1 MRDILNSY
9 TTAELRKHISKFN
22 KSLGLVKGYSKMKKA
37 DLINLMTKKENVDKF
52 KSIKMKPKKE
62 RTTTK
67 TATKTT
73 TKTQPK
79 KKTTTTTLKQKPKK
93 EEPKKETPKKPKE
106 TPKKPKEQPKKEAP
120 KKPKEQPKKEEP
132 KKETPKKPK
141 EQPKKEEPKKQ
152 TSGMLKAKIKQV
164 KPGDK
169 GFVKDFKTLT
179 KAQQLDAMKNQ
190 IELTGTPP
198 NSKWYKDNADKF
210 YSGIFTLL
218 NKSASRAIP
227 AIINDYQLTFEDL
240 KNIYFGQT
248 KGTVIDFYP
257 TPDKCI
263 KELYDAL
270 PSAFKNRTGF
280 ELLEGTAGIGNV
292 SNWFSKNTNYNVVS
306 NELNP
311 NLFKIMN
318 KFLPDKVKT
327 LNKDFFNLDVG
338 RTLNP
343 DVIFLNPPF
352 GEKNNKLW
360 FKFLL
365 KGFQYLKDSKNRNN
379 ILLFIAPS
387 MFSGRVKGIKFAN
400 MKYLIKDYGEDGT
413 VPIGKAQEYINEVF
427 KKNYTLKE
435 YKNVIN
441 ENINTENEE
450 ELNEF
455 FEDELNFDIGEIV
468 NECEGFGGT
477 GVRTQLALI
486 QYIK

>member
-1 MRDILNSY
+1 
-9 TTAELRKHISKFN
+9 
-22 KSLGLVKGYSKMKKA
+22 
-37 DLINLMTKKENVDKF
+37 
-52 KSIKMKPKKE
+52 
-62 RTTTK
+62 
-67 TATKTT
+67 
-73 TKTQPK
+73 
-79 KKTTTTTLKQKPKK
+79 
-93 EEPKKETPKKPKE
+93 
-106 TPKKPKEQPKKEAP
+106 
-120 KKPKEQPKKEEP
+120 
-132 KKETPKKPK
+132 
-141 EQPKKEEPKKQ
+141 
-152 TSGMLKAKIKQV
+152 MLKASIKRV

-169 GFVKDFKTLT
+169 GFVKNFQILT
-179 KAQQLDAMKNQ
+179 KSEQLDAMKNQ
-190 IELTGTPP
+190 IVLTGTPQ

-227 AIINDYQLTFEDL
+227 EIINNYQLTFEDL

-248 KGTVIDFYP
+248 KGTAIDFYP

-263 KELYDAL
+263 KELYEAL
-270 PSAFKNRTGF
+270 PSAFKRKNITDV

-352 GEKNNKLW
+352 GENNNKLW

-365 KGFQYLKDSKNRNN
+365 KGFQYLKDSKNKNT

-387 MFSGRVKGIKFAN
+387 MFSIGGGAKGHNFYN
-400 MKYLIKDYGEDGT
+400 MKDFIKGYDKGT
-413 VPIGKAQEYINEVF
+413 VPIGKAMEYINEVF
-427 KKNYTLKE
+427 NQNYTLSE
-435 YKNVIN
+435 YKNVVN
-441 ENINTENEE
+441 DNINTDNEE
-450 ELNEF
+450 ELNDF
-455 FEDELNFDIGEIV
+455 FNDELNFDLGEIINV
-468 NECEGFGGT
+468 CEGFGGT
-477 GVRTQLALI
+477 GVRTHLSLI
-486 QYIK
+486 QYLK